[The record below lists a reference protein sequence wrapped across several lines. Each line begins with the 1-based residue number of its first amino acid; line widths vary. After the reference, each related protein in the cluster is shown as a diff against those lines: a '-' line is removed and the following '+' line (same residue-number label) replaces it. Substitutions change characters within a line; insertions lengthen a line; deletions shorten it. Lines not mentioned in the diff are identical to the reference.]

1 MKLSALL
8 ISNFKGISDEIK
20 ILIDDIVVLVGP
32 NNCCKSSILDAYEAY
47 VSLGSALTLDFFH
60 DHSSTLPIIITSVF
74 TEVTDDDVEVIG
86 QEWLLSDDPDFGN
99 CVKFQIRWKEPGERG
114 EKYSF
119 SNATN
124 RWIKGGAGGWDS
136 KLQSRLP
143 VPIRINPND
152 DTEKFEKVLKDL
164 ISKSAQE
171 KIKNDKSKLSTII
184 AEIDKL
190 AKEVETE
197 ISTDIASLNAK
208 IEIEVQKLFED
219 VKVGFETGVGKFKPE
234 DAIKDGSRFILDSK
248 GSLAPLEHQGSGV
261 QRAFLWSAINAMC
274 SEGRFKKGN
283 TKVSNEKPKIL
294 LLDEPEINLHP
305 SVIRAARKAIYSLA
319 EVEGWQVMCTTHSP
333 VFIDLTNDHTTL
345 IKVSNTPEGVYY
357 FQTDKSSF
365 STEEKENL
373 KMLNKCCPTVN
384 EFFFYENSILVE
396 GDTEYLA
403 YQYLIEQEELEGSH
417 CVINCRGKANIPT
430 FIKIFNQFHASAIAI
445 HDLDTRTKSDGS
457 ANGMWTI
464 NLRIRQA
471 ANGADDRVKTVV
483 HSPDFEGYYLGES
496 PSKDKPYNLFTH
508 LTSENFDTDER
519 YRKLKSSLREIVD
532 GDHAGIYETEQ
543 EIENL
548 AVQ

>member
-1 MKLSALL
+1 MKLSVLL

-32 NNCCKSSILDAYEAY
+32 NNCCKSTILDAYEAY
-47 VSLGSALTLDFFH
+47 VSLGSALSLDFFH
-60 DHSSTLPIIITSVF
+60 NHDSSLPITITGVF
-74 TEVTDDDVEVIG
+74 TDVTDDDVEAIG
-86 QEWLLSDDPDFGN
+86 QEWLLTDDPDYGG
-99 CVKFQIRWKEPGERG
+99 CAKFQIRWEGAGESG
-114 EKYSF
+114 VKYSF
-119 SNATN
+119 SNSTN
-124 RWIKGGAGGWDS
+124 DWKKGGAGGWDS
-136 KLQSRLP
+136 MLKSRLP

-152 DTEKFEKVLKDL
+152 DTGYLEKVLKDL
-164 ISKSAQE
+164 ISKSAQQ
-171 KIKNDKSKLSTII
+171 KIKNDRSKLSTII

-197 ISTDIASLNAK
+197 ISTDIASLNEK
-208 IEIEVQKLFED
+208 IEIEVQKLFD
-219 VKVGFETGVGKFKPE
+219 GIKVGFETGVGKFKPE
-234 DAIKDGSRFILDSK
+234 DAIKDGSRFILDSR
-248 GSLAPLEHQGSGV
+248 GSSAPLEHQGSGV

-274 SEGRFKKGN
+274 SEGRFKKGT
-283 TKVSNEKPKIL
+283 TKVPNEKSKIL

-345 IKVSNTPEGVYY
+345 IKVSDTPNGTYY

-365 STEEKENL
+365 SPEEKENL

-403 YQYLIEQEELEGSH
+403 YQYLIEQEGLEGSH

-430 FIKIFNQFHASAIAI
+430 FIKIFNQFQASAIAV
-445 HDLDTRTKSDGS
+445 HDLDTKTRSDGS

-464 NLRIRQA
+464 NLKIRQA
-471 ANGADDRVKTVV
+471 SDGAGGRVKTVV
-483 HSPDFEGYYLGES
+483 HNPDFEGYYLNES

-508 LTSENFDTDER
+508 LISENFDTDAK
-519 YRKLKSSLREIVD
+519 YQKLRNSLKEIVD
-532 GDHAGIYETEQ
+532 DSHEGIYQTKQ
-543 EIENL
+543 DIENL
-548 AVQ
+548 AE